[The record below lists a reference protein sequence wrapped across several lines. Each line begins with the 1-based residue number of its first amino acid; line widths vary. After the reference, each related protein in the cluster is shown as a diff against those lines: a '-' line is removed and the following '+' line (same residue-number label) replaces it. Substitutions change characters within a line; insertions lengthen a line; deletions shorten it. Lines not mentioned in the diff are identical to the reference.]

1 LANHKSA
8 IKRGRQNTKRRE
20 RNKIIRTRLKN
31 VTKSVRLSA
40 RQAKQ
45 KEEPEIALKIL
56 NNAKSEIDIAA
67 KKGVIHKNTAARKI
81 SRLTKLINKAA

>member
-20 RNKIIRTRLKN
+20 RNKIIKTSIKN
-31 VTKSVRLSA
+31 VTKNVRQNA
-40 RQAKQ
+40 NN
-45 KEEPEIALKIL
+45 KEGAEIALKIL
-56 NNAKSEIDIAA
+56 DNAKSAIDIAA

-81 SRLTKLINKAA
+81 SRLTKLVNKAA